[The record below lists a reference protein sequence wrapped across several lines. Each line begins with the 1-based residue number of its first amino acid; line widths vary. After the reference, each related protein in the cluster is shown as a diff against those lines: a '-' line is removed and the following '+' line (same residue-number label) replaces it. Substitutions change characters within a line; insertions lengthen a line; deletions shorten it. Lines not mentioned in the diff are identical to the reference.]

1 LHDKDV
7 VVEHDEI
14 RIIVVDNRASNRRGL
29 KALLAFEPRIV
40 IVGEAADGTQA
51 VHLVGM
57 DQPDLVLMDI
67 HMPVMDGL
75 KATQMIKA
83 SWPNVKVV
91 LYSVYPGYQE
101 EARLAGA
108 DYFMIK
114 GNPDTPLPETILSF
128 FPEKDTNFS

>member
-1 LHDKDV
+1 M
-7 VVEHDEI
+7 ENDEI

-29 KALLAFEPRIV
+29 KALLAFEPRIM
-40 IVGEAADGTQA
+40 IVGEAADGTEA
-51 VHLVGM
+51 VQLVGK

-75 KATQMIKA
+75 KATQKIKA
-83 SWPNVKVV
+83 SCPNVKVV

-101 EARLAGA
+101 EATQAGA

-114 GNPDTPLPETILSF
+114 GSPDTPLSETILSF
-128 FPEKDTNFS
+128 FPPKDILQS